1 MSGINPLPLHLH
13 LFLSSPGDVTDERA
27 LAREVIERLASER
40 AHRERLRLEIVAW
53 DKPGAGTAMPAH
65 LEPQEAL
72 DWGLRK
78 PSACEIVIV
87 IFGYRMGTPLSVKHH
102 KPDSEPYWSGTEY
115 EYLDALRAA
124 QRQGIPEVLV
134 YRKQGAPDINLADP
148 RYEEKIAQWKRVE
161 TFFAG
166 FRNPDGSFRSYYK
179 EYAAPS
185 QFKDMLDE
193 DLRDIVAR
201 YLEKQAPAT
210 NLPLPLA
217 EPVEELVEEPVW
229 HESPYP
235 GLRAFRVDEA
245 PIFFGR
251 DWETDELVK
260 KLSDL
265 RNRLIVVV
273 GASGSGKSSLVAAGL
288 LPRLQNNAV
297 PGSQDW
303 ILDVRCTPGEVGDN
317 ALMALA
323 VQLAP
328 KAGKGMQPRELAAEL
343 VASPDRL
350 SDYVNLVLHGR
361 PDWAELLL
369 FIDQFEELFTLV
381 APRQQGPF
389 IALLVVTAKMP
400 RVRLVMTLR
409 ADFYEAS
416 VQRPELAGLLQTG
429 HYPLAAP
436 GPATL
441 HEMVVGPAKW
451 AGLTFEDGLVARIL
465 EDTGTEPGALA
476 LMACALAEL
485 YDRRRDGTLTQAAY
499 HSFDGVQGVIR
510 KRAGAT
516 YEKLDDSAKASFDR
530 VFNALVEVDPASGIP
545 TRKRA
550 RRSAFETPPAALKF
564 IDAFTQARLLVCS
577 EDMVEVAHEK
587 LFTAWKTLSDWIET
601 HREHLKAGQDLEE
614 AAQEWQAIG
623 KPWSGLAAGARLK
636 RYRQAINPS
645 DLAGR
650 FLHAS
655 QRRWWIQR
663 GLAGFSASLAL
674 AVLIGAV
681 WLYANGLTMKHGTSM
696 LLATVGL
703 YHVNEPA
710 MVELP
715 AGEFWMGSG
724 DEDKEAYGQEKPRH
738 KVAIAKFAIGKY
750 DITFDE
756 YDQFAY
762 ATGRPLPGD
771 QGWGRGRRPV
781 INVSWEDAT
790 AYAEW
795 LSKMTG
801 KPYRLPSEAEWEYAA
816 RAGSEKARFWGDD
829 LNQACQYANVADQ
842 SFRQAGYGGEIFD
855 CNDHYAAETAEV
867 GSFKANGFGLYDMLG
882 NVWEWVQDAW
892 HDNYEGA
899 LVDGSVWE
907 GEKGGPRVVRGGSW
921 TSVPRRVRGAAR
933 IWDPPRDR
941 YFGLGFRLASPPTES
956 QSRYVHGYN
965 GRGVVHEPVSRTR
978 KGGSA
983 K

>member
-1 MSGINPLPLHLH
+1 MIGINPLPLHLH

-40 AHRERLRLEIVAW
+40 AHRERLRLEIIAW

-72 DWGLRK
+72 DRGLRK
-78 PSACEIVIV
+78 PSACDIVIV
-87 IFGYRMGTPLSVKHH
+87 IFGYRMGTPLSEKHR
-102 KPDSEPYWSGTEY
+102 KPNGERYWSGTEY
-115 EYLDALRAA
+115 EYWDALNAA
-124 QRQGIPEVLV
+124 KQQGIPEVLV
-134 YRKQGAPDINLADP
+134 YRKQGAPDVNAADP
-148 RYEEKIAQWKRVE
+148 QRKEKLEQWDRVE
-161 TFFAG
+161 AFFAG
-166 FRNPDGSFRSYYK
+166 FKNADGSFGSYYK
-179 EYAAPS
+179 PYATPT

-201 YLEKQAPAT
+201 YLEKQAPAV
-210 NLPLPLA
+210 NLPLPIA

-235 GLRAFRVDEA
+235 GLRAFRVGEA

-251 DWETDELVK
+251 DRETDELVE
-260 KLSDL
+260 KLSDP

-288 LPRLQNNAV
+288 LPRLHNNAV

-317 ALMALA
+317 ALLALA

-328 KAGKGMQPRELAAEL
+328 KVGKGMQPRELAAEL
-343 VASPDRL
+343 AASPDRL

-389 IALLVVTAKMP
+389 IALLVAAAKTP
-400 RVRLVMTLR
+400 RVRLVATLR
-409 ADFYEAS
+409 ADFYEAC
-416 VQRPELAGLLQTG
+416 VQRLELAGLLQTG

-441 HEMVVGPAKW
+441 HEMVVGPAKR
-451 AGLTFEDGLVARIL
+451 AGLAFEDGLVARIL
-465 EDTGTEPGALA
+465 EDTGAEPGALA

-499 HSFDGVQGVIR
+499 DSFDGVQGVIR
-510 KRAGAT
+510 KRAGET
-516 YEKLDDSAKASFDR
+516 YEQLDDGAKASFDR
-530 VFNALVEVDPASGIP
+530 VFNALVEVDPATGTP

-550 RRSAFETPPAALKF
+550 RRSVFETSPAALKF
-564 IDAFTQARLLVCS
+564 IDAFAQARLLVCS

-623 KPWSGLAAGARLK
+623 KPWSGLASGARLK

-650 FLHAS
+650 FLRAS
-655 QRRWWIQR
+655 RRRWWIQR

-724 DEDKEAYGQEKPRH
+724 DDDKEASNSEKPRH
-738 KVAIAKFAIGKY
+738 KVTIVKPFAIGKY
-750 DITFDE
+750 EVTFDE

-816 RAGSEKARFWGDD
+816 RGGSETTRFWGDD
-829 LNQACQYANVADQ
+829 LKQACQYANVADK
-842 SFRQAGYGGEIFD
+842 SYRQAGYAGEIFD
-855 CNDHYAAETAEV
+855 CDDHHTGTAKV

-882 NVWEWVQDAW
+882 NVWEWVQDTW
-892 HDNYEGA
+892 HDSYKGA
-899 LVDGSVWE
+899 PVNGSAWE
-907 GEKGGPRVVRGGSW
+907 GEEGGFRMVRGGAW
-921 TSVPRRVRGAAR
+921 DGAPRRVRSAAR
-933 IWDPPRDR
+933 NWDPPRNR
-941 YFGLGFRLASPPTES
+941 NIGLGFRLA
-956 QSRYVHGYN
+956 
-965 GRGVVHEPVSRTR
+965 RT
-978 KGGSA
+978 
-983 K
+983 